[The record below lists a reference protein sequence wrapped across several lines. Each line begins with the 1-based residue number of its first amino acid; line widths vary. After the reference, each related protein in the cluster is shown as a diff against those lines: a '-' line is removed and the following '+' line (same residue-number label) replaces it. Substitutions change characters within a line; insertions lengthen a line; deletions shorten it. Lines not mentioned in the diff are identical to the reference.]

1 MARHELLNNI
11 DHRDLKV
18 ISDKSPKLG
27 DNVMYAL
34 IYPFEFRAVQAD
46 YPIFFG
52 KDATTGTFMPLAMFG
67 LEKNENLFL
76 NEQGWDADYIPVM
89 IERGP
94 FLIGYQHA
102 VENNVPTKNLVISID
117 MDSPKLSTLQGQPIF
132 LPHGGNTDYIEKMAS
147 MLQAISEG
155 QTINEEFTKALVKY
169 DLLESFVVDTE
180 LKNGSVNRLSG
191 FYTINEQNLANLKSD
206 ALEELHS
213 RHILEAIYMIVAS
226 LSNIKN
232 LIARKNA
239 LL

>member
-11 DHRDLKV
+11 DHKDIKV
-18 ISDKSPKLG
+18 ITDKSAQLG
-27 DNVMYAL
+27 DNVMYVLA
-34 IYPFEFRAVQAD
+34 YPFEFRAIQAE

-76 NEQGWDADYIPVM
+76 GKQGWDAAYIPVM

-94 FLIGYQHA
+94 FLIGFQQV
-102 VENNVPTKNLVISID
+102 VENNIPTKNLVISID
-117 MDSPKLSTLQGQPIF
+117 LDSPKVSTTQGEAIF
-132 LPHGGNTDYIEKMAS
+132 LPHGGNTDYVEKMAS
-147 MLQAISEG
+147 VLQTISEG
-155 QTINEEFTKALVKY
+155 QTINEEFTSALIKY
-169 DLLESFVVDTE
+169 DLLESFVIDVE
-180 LKNGSVNRLSG
+180 LKNRSVNRLAG
-191 FYTINEQNLANLKSD
+191 FYTINEQNLANLKAE

-213 RHILEAIYMIVAS
+213 RHILEAIYMVIAS

-239 LL
+239 RL